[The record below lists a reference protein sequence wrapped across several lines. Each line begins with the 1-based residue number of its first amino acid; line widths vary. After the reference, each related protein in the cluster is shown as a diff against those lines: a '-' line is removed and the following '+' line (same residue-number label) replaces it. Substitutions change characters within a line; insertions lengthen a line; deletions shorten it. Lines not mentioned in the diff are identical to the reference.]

1 MESAIPM
8 KKTWILLLILCGFAM
23 AQRPYNN
30 QRSGYAQNILW
41 RDLHP
46 STQDSIRAA
55 IIDSITALSADGV
68 TIVNDGGVFKVVA
81 GGIGNTQLA
90 GGILASKL
98 AGSISD
104 DLLNQLTTA
113 NKVAGSAVQLGDST
127 IINDS
132 GLKVGTNILTSAKLK
147 DGAGV
152 GYVDLTQALKD
163 SIAGAGTKNIT
174 NNFNG
179 FTNDTT
185 VSFYLGSVDTVQ
197 IDISGW
203 SLTTPVVQAISEYY
217 GYYGAVV
224 KSIDANY
231 LVLQA
236 KAYGFSIVYDDS
248 AKITV
253 GVNE

>member
-1 MESAIPM
+1 MR
-8 KKTWILLLILCGFAM
+8 KLIFFIAFLSTFIFSQTPNGTRKAWTDTLKISRNGQFVDIMQIINDSTFA
-23 AQRPYNN
+23 
-30 QRSGYAQNILW
+30 
-41 RDLHP
+41 
-46 STQDSIRAA
+46 
-55 IIDSITALSADGV
+55 ADGV
-68 TIVNDGGVFKVVA
+68 TIINDGGVFKVVT
-81 GGIGNTQLA
+81 GGIGNTQLS

-203 SLTTPVVQAISEYY
+203 SLTTPVVQAISEYD
-217 GYYGAVV
+217 GYFGAVI
-224 KSIDANY
+224 KSINSNY
-231 LVLQA
+231 LVLRA
-236 KAYGFSIVYDDS
+236 KQHGFNLSYEDS
-248 AKITV
+248 AKVTV
-253 GVNE
+253 GVNEE